1 MIDRENVIKELED
14 YEPYAK
20 VFTNLT
26 VKGQVI
32 LDTITLLKEQQKLID
47 DITRRR
53 ANDGAFD

>member
-1 MIDRENVIKELED
+1 MINREKVIKELED

-32 LDTITLLKEQQKLID
+32 LDAIAVLKEQQKLLD
-47 DITRRR
+47 EITQRR
-53 ANDGAFD
+53 ANNGAFD